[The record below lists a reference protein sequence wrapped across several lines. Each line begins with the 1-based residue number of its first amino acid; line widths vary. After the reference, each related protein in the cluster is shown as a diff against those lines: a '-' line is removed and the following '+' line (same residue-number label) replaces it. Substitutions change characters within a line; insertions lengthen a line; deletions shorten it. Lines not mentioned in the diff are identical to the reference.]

1 MIDFTNEMNAPT
13 GNADSNSAFMHD
25 NVVRKTVS
33 SFAYDAEENEAP
45 IVIKVLGIGGGG
57 CNSIQRMIQSGLKDV
72 TFVAINTDK
81 QVLDRSNADIKIQL
95 GKELTGGNGAGSN
108 PQIGQEAAKES
119 EKEIRALLQGT
130 DMVFLT
136 AGMGGGTGT
145 GATPVIAQ
153 IAVNMGILTVAVV
166 TKPFSFEG
174 PKKMKRAETGIEYLR
189 ECVDVLLL
197 IPNEKVLPMCDH
209 DTTMEQAFF
218 LIDDILKDGV
228 TAIVRVIAD
237 CAAMNIDF
245 ADIRTVMYN
254 KGLAHMGTGV
264 ASGEKRGEKAV
275 SLAINSPLLETSIS
289 GAKCALVYISGATG
303 VGMLEMNEIG
313 GLIREQIDENAEI
326 KYGSNIDPD
335 MGDDISITII
345 ATDLSGDTYNEV
357 KLNKAEEE
365 QDSKVTY
372 GLDANSGTDSSDRER
387 EVSLAD
393 LLDKIDSGTPKSEPK
408 TSDDTSSFRIPN
420 FDN

>member
-1 MIDFTNEMNAPT
+1 MIDLTNEMSSSADKMDT
-13 GNADSNSAFMHD
+13 GSAFMHD

-33 SFAYDAEENEAP
+33 SIAYDAEDSEAP

-57 CNSIQRMIQSGLKDV
+57 CNTIQRMIQSDLKDV

-95 GKELTGGNGAGSN
+95 GKELTRGNGAGSN

-153 IAVNMGILTVAVV
+153 IAINMGILTVAVV

-174 PKKMKRAETGIEYLR
+174 PKKMKRAETGIEYLK

-197 IPNEKVLPMCDH
+197 IPNEKVLPMCDQ

-228 TAIVRVIAD
+228 TAIVRVIAE

-275 SLAINSPLLETSIS
+275 NMAINSPLLETSIN
-289 GAKCALVYISGATG
+289 GAKCALVYVSSGTG
-303 VGMLEMNEIG
+303 IGMLEMNEIG
-313 GLIREQIDENAEI
+313 GLIREEIDENAEI
-326 KYGSNIDPD
+326 KYGSNVDPD
-335 MGDDISITII
+335 MGDEIIITII
-345 ATDLSGDTYNEV
+345 ATDLTGEENENIFEKKV
-357 KLNKAEEE
+357 EEVE
-365 QDSKVTY
+365 DSKVTY
-372 GLDANSGTDSSDRER
+372 GLDEKGAADSTEKER

-393 LLDKIDSGTPKSEPK
+393 LLDKIESGNPKVDKNTE
-408 TSDDTSSFRIPN
+408 DTGSFRIPK